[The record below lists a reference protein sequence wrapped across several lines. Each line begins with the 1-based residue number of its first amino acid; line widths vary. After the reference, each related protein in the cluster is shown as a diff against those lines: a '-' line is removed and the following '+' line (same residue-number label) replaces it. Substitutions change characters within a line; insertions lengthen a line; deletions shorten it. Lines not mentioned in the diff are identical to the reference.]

1 MMRKLVA
8 LISTLLLAGCAA
20 LPTELDV
27 QSGPELVSPTGQEF
41 SYYSPASP
49 SPGASSQEI
58 VSGFLAAGTGPQND
72 YSIAREYLAEDF
84 AQRWQPTGETLIRT
98 GVPSFRESGDAVQ
111 LVQVNVGA
119 RVDSNGR
126 YSDVSPATST
136 TLRFQL
142 VREAGEWRIAAA
154 PNLTVVTQP
163 VFSVV
168 FRAFPIYFVDNRSR
182 FLVPDLRWFPSR
194 ASTPTR
200 LVNALL
206 AGPSDWLDGAVTSA
220 IPTGTSLT
228 INAVSIENGVA
239 RVDFD
244 ANALAADAA
253 ARPVILAQLRATL
266 VQISG
271 VNQVA
276 VFVNDS
282 PQDIQRSELPDTSTL
297 GPTFALAS
305 DGIQRIALSDQAP
318 LSGTGSLV
326 QDYEPVRFAL
336 TDDGRKVGFSND
348 QGVFLLE
355 RDGISLRV
363 SKLSETSEVAAMEF
377 DGFGSLWVFPVDATA
392 PVEILNVG
400 GTNRLLA
407 SEHQGIRAWSAISPE
422 GGRLVQGLITP
433 EGKGKISVETI
444 SRDAGMIP
452 LRTNPGYE
460 FAPVVGSP
468 ISLTWHG
475 ANAIRVLEQTAS
487 GLSAL
492 SEYPLSG
499 PRRPLTMPPVVGVQ
513 LLSGT
518 SSISTYLLSEEGE
531 LWTLTGNTWRAGV
544 RDVIALSGLR

>member
-1 MMRKLVA
+1 MRKLIA
-8 LISTLLLAGCAA
+8 LLATLLLAGCAT

-27 QSGPELVSPTGQEF
+27 QSGPELISPSGQEF

-49 SPGASSQEI
+49 SPGATAQEI

-72 YSIAREYLAEDF
+72 YAIAREYLADDF
-84 AQRWQPTGETLIRT
+84 AQRWQPAGETLIRS
-98 GVPSFRESGDAVQ
+98 GVPSFRDTGEAVQ

-119 RVDSNGR
+119 RVDQNGQ
-126 YSDVSPATST
+126 YSDISPATTT

-206 AGPSDWLDGAVTSA
+206 AGPSEWLDGAVTSA
-220 IPTGTSLT
+220 IPIGTGLT
-228 INAVSIENGVA
+228 INAVSVENGVA

-253 ARPVILAQLRATL
+253 SRPIILAQLRATL
-266 VQISG
+266 VQIAG

-282 PQDIQRSELPDTSTL
+282 PQDIQRSELPDSTTL
-297 GPTFALAS
+297 GPTFALTQA
-305 DGIQRIALSDQAP
+305 GIQRIALTEQQP
-318 LSGTGSLV
+318 LSGTGSLI
-326 QDYEPVRFAL
+326 QDYAPKRFTLA
-336 TDDGRKVGFSND
+336 DDGRKVGLSNED
-348 QGVFLLE
+348 GVFLLE

-363 SKLSETSEVAAMEF
+363 SKLSETTEVASLEF
-377 DGFGSLWVFPVDATA
+377 DSFGSLWVFPSDAA
-392 PVEILNVG
+392 SPIEILNPG
-400 GTNRLLA
+400 GTNRLLE
-407 SEHQGIRAWSAISPE
+407 SEHQGVRVWSALSPE
-422 GGRLVQGLITP
+422 GGRLVQGLVYP
-433 EGKGKISVETI
+433 DGRGKISVETI
-444 SRDAGMIP
+444 SRDAGMTP
-452 LRTNPGYE
+452 LRVNLGFE
-460 FAPVVGSP
+460 LNPVVGAP

-475 ANAIRVLEQTAS
+475 SNAIRVLEQTAS

-492 SEYPLSG
+492 SEYPLTG

-518 SSISTYLLSEEGE
+518 SSISTYLLSDEGE

-544 RDVIALSGLR
+544 RDVITLSALR

>member
-1 MMRKLVA
+1 MRKLIA
-8 LISTLLLAGCAA
+8 LIATLLLAGCAT

-27 QSGPELVSPTGQEF
+27 QSGPELVAPSGQEF

-49 SPGASSQEI
+49 SPGATAQEI

-84 AQRWQPTGETLIRT
+84 AQRWRPTGETLIRT
-98 GVPSFRESGDAVQ
+98 GVPTFRESGDSVQ

-119 RVDSNGR
+119 RVDQNGR

-142 VREAGEWRIAAA
+142 VRESGEWRIAAA

-168 FRAFPIYFVDNRSR
+168 FRAFPIYFVDTRLR

-206 AGPSDWLDGAVTSA
+206 AGPSEWLDSAVSSA
-220 IPTGTSLT
+220 IPSGTGLT

-244 ANALAADAA
+244 ANALAADSS
-253 ARPVILAQLRATL
+253 ARPIILAQLRATL
-266 VQISG
+266 VQIAG

-282 PQDIQRSELPDTSTL
+282 PQEIQRSDLPDATTL
-297 GPTFALAS
+297 GPTFALTEA
-305 DGIQRIALSDQAP
+305 GIQRIALTEQQP
-318 LSGTGSLV
+318 LSGTGSLIR
-326 QDYEPVRFAL
+326 DYAPQRFTLA
-336 TDDGRKVGFSND
+336 DDGRKVGFSNED
-348 QGVFLLE
+348 GVYLLE
-355 RDGISLRV
+355 RDGISLQI
-363 SKLSETSEVAAMEF
+363 SKLSDTSEVAALEF
-377 DGFGSLWVFPVDATA
+377 DSFGSLWVFPSDAA
-392 PVEILNVG
+392 SPIEILNPG
-400 GTNRLLA
+400 GSNRILD
-407 SEHQGIRAWSAISPE
+407 SDHQGVRVWSAISPE
-422 GGRLVQGLITP
+422 GGRLVQAIITP
-433 EGKGKISVETI
+433 EGKGNISLETI
-444 SRDAGMIP
+444 SRDASMAP
-452 LRTNPGYE
+452 LRINPGYQ
-460 FAPVVGSP
+460 FSTVVGTP

-475 ANAIRVLEQTAS
+475 SNAIRVLEQTAS

-492 SEYPLSG
+492 NEYPLTG
-499 PRRPLTMPPVVGVQ
+499 PRKILTMPPVVGVQ

-518 SSISTYLLSEEGE
+518 SSISTYLLSDEGE
-531 LWTLTGNTWRAGV
+531 IWTLTGNTWRAGV
-544 RDVIALSGLR
+544 QDVIALSALR